1 MPTSPPPRSTPTS
14 TSSTAKVYD
23 ATHAMAGRARGPSG
37 AKPNPERPGRPPTD
51 DVACPLSPVSIRV
64 VSSSGRASFPAWL
77 LPR

>member
-51 DVACPLSPVSIRV
+51 DA
-64 VSSSGRASFPAWL
+64 
-77 LPR
+77 